1 MFPAWGEG
9 TYWYFCN
16 WPLIKKILKKGGGK
30 SKQKHEIK
38 WGCLL
43 TMSELSAVGKRKVD
57 KGKDGALFK
66 KDFLRKNW
74 EGKAMKKLFIF
85 GIILGLI
92 CMGWVVSGG
101 AQPIRVGSVINL
113 TGPSSS
119 WGQYHAKGE
128 QDYIRYVN
136 DVKGGIAGK
145 KIELT
150 VVDHAYKVPEAVK
163 FTKKFCEEKMD
174 IISNWDAGSG
184 IQTKPILQEYKI
196 PGLNY
201 STFQAILN
209 PPIDYVYLPF
219 GSYILDSQAVLE
231 YIKAIH
237 KGKDAPKVGL
247 LTFNNAYGKSIHEPS
262 KAYAAK
268 SNINIVSIE
277 EFPMGT
283 VDLSTEA
290 LRLKGKGAEYVFMQ
304 CLPDAIMTALK
315 SADRVNFNVPFFG
328 TWTSTDPDVWGLG
341 KGVIRDR
348 LFMQFCGVLPGDR
361 TPKGEKMPGIEI
373 MEKLWTRYKTVS
385 KFDASYW
392 EGVVVAM
399 IMERAFH
406 RASGKFGKVNSET
419 INNALET
426 FNNEDFGGLVP
437 NTTYTKTDHEGSFKA
452 RIVKI
457 NEDATYTP
465 MSNFFVP
472 GKGEVKVLKAPEI
485 K

>member
-1 MFPAWGEG
+1 MIRYISII
-9 TYWYFCN
+9 T
-16 WPLIKKILKKGGGK
+16 
-30 SKQKHEIK
+30 
-38 WGCLL
+38 
-43 TMSELSAVGKRKVD
+43 
-57 KGKDGALFK
+57 
-66 KDFLRKNW
+66 
-74 EGKAMKKLFIF
+74 
-85 GIILGLI
+85 IILGVI
-92 CMGWVVSGG
+92 CIGLTVSGG

-128 QDYIRYVN
+128 QDYFRYVN
-136 DVKGGIAGK
+136 EVKEGVIGK
-145 KIELT
+145 KIEVT
-150 VVDHAYKVPEAVK
+150 IVDNAYKVPESVK

-174 IISNWDAGSG
+174 FISNWDAGSG
-184 IQTKPILQEYKI
+184 IQVKPILQEYKI

-247 LTFNNAYGKSIHEPS
+247 LTFNNAYGKAIHDPS
-262 KAYAAK
+262 KTYATK
-268 SNINIVSIE
+268 NNINIVSIE

-283 VDLSTEA
+283 VDLSTEM
-290 LRLKGKGAEYVFMQ
+290 LRLKQKGAEYIFMQ
-304 CLPDAIMTALK
+304 VLPDAVITALK
-315 SADRVNFNVPFFG
+315 AADRNNYNAPFFG
-328 TWTSTDPDVWGLG
+328 TWTSTDPDFWGLG

-348 LFMQFCGVLPGDR
+348 LFMQFCGVLPGDK
-361 TPKGEKMPGIEI
+361 TPKGEKMLGIELL
-373 MEKLWTRYKTVS
+373 EKLWARYKSVN

-406 RASGKFGKVNSET
+406 RASGLYGKVNAE
-419 INNALET
+419 NVNKALET
-426 FNNEDFGGLVP
+426 FQNEDFGGLVP
-437 NTTYTKTDHEGSFKA
+437 YVSYSKTNHEGSFKA

-457 NEDATYTP
+457 NEDATYAP
-465 MSNFFVP
+465 VSNFFIP
-472 GKGEVKVLKAPEI
+472 GKGEIKVLKTPEI

>member
-1 MFPAWGEG
+1 M
-9 TYWYFCN
+9 
-16 WPLIKKILKKGGGK
+16 
-30 SKQKHEIK
+30 
-38 WGCLL
+38 
-43 TMSELSAVGKRKVD
+43 KR
-57 KGKDGALFK
+57 
-66 KDFLRKNW
+66 
-74 EGKAMKKLFIF
+74 LFIF
-85 GIILGLI
+85 TIIVGMICFGLA
-92 CMGWVVSGG
+92 MSGG

-136 DVKGGIAGK
+136 DVKGGIVGR

-174 IISNWDAGSG
+174 MISNWDAGSG

-268 SNINIVSIE
+268 ININIVTIE

-283 VDLSTEA
+283 VDLSTEL
-290 LRLKGKGAEYVFMQ
+290 LRLKGKEAEYIFLQV
-304 CLPDAIMTALK
+304 LPDAVITALK
-315 SADRVNFNVPFFG
+315 AADRNNYNVPFFG

-348 LFMQFCGVLPGDR
+348 LFMQFCGVLPQDK
-361 TPKGEKMPGIEI
+361 TPGIEI
-373 MEKLWTRYKTVS
+373 MEKLWTRYKTVT

-406 RASGKFGKVNSET
+406 RASGLFGKVNAET
-419 INNALET
+419 INKALET

-437 NTTYTKTDHEGSFKA
+437 YVTYTKDNHEGSFKA
-452 RIVKI
+452 RIIKI
-457 NEDATYTP
+457 NEDATYAP

-485 K
+485 KK